1 MLDFYLVSKLLS
13 IHPRIPSAIG
23 KEKHFPPRLCFG
35 GEIAEY
41 PAHHLHLIEYRFG
54 YLLLS
59 LFRDRKLEN
68 SIMEYLA
75 QEHQDLAIQGL
86 AELRSKLP
94 SVQDVF
100 ENLKAEEL
108 SFPRSFK
115 LAQENMSK
123 NLPTASVI
131 WEYMLDKTE
140 NKLQKFA
147 ILNKLFQV
155 QIATGPWKAALET
168 AQRLFNETMA
178 EYSSENAIRRAAN
191 DGDFG
196 TCMLS

>member
-1 MLDFYLVSKLLS
+1 M
-13 IHPRIPSAIG
+13 
-23 KEKHFPPRLCFG
+23 
-35 GEIAEY
+35 
-41 PAHHLHLIEYRFG
+41 
-54 YLLLS
+54 
-59 LFRDRKLEN
+59 N

-75 QEHQDLAIQGL
+75 PEHQDLAKQGL

-94 SVQDVF
+94 SVQQDVV
-100 ENLKAEEL
+100 ENLKAEDQL

-115 LAQENMSK
+115 LAQENMSE

-131 WEYMLDKTE
+131 WEYMLDKNK

-178 EYSSENAIRRAAN
+178 EYSSEIASRQTAS
-191 DGDFG
+191 DGNLG

>member
-13 IHPRIPSAIG
+13 FYHPRIPSAFG
-23 KEKHFPPRLCFG
+23 KEKLFPVFWKF
-35 GEIAEY
+35 IQ
-41 PAHHLHLIEYRFG
+41 
-54 YLLLS
+54 
-59 LFRDRKLEN
+59 LFVSRSKEN

-75 QEHQDLAIQGL
+75 PEHQDLAIQGL

-94 SVQDVF
+94 LVHEDVL
-100 ENLKAEEL
+100 ENVKAGEF

-131 WEYMLDKTE
+131 WEYMLDKTDS
-140 NKLQKFA
+140 KLQKFA

-155 QIATGPWKAALET
+155 QIATGPWKAALDT
-168 AQRLFNETMA
+168 AQRLFNETIA
-178 EYSSENAIRRAAN
+178 EYSSENASRQTAN
-191 DGDFG
+191 DGGFG
-196 TCMLS
+196 MLS